1 LKAHRPPLVAGKYH
15 LKDRLGQGAHGTV
28 YRATHVDLGEDVAL
42 KLLNV
47 EVASD
52 EKTQKRFLREVKL
65 ATSFV
70 HKYAVQLRD
79 FGRERDMGCLYFT
92 MDLVPGPTLEELVT
106 NEGVLDERP
115 AIHLFSQV
123 LEALEE
129 AHRAGIVHRDL
140 KPANLIVTAGPNN
153 EAEIRI
159 LDFGVAKAV
168 SGARQAFSG
177 SLTMVG
183 TLVGTLHYMSPE
195 QAQGL
200 EIDTRSDLY
209 SLAVVFYEAL
219 TGRKPT
225 VADRK
230 AELAMQSFLFRL
242 QSVMPKPVR
251 AYAPHVSAELEAVL
265 MRCLSKKPKD
275 RYQTARA
282 FRKALKRVPVSRA
295 KKRRGARPKRDG
307 KAVPEDRTHSDST
320 RSESSH
326 SESSHSD
333 VNDTLPKPRRHSS
346 GSNKV
351 LDGLPVARPVSGRKR
366 SQRAKADKKE
376 WRQKS
381 HSKRTRKASSLPEGI
396 VPGPRKGEFLC
407 ERDGSIL
414 RWVPPSTFRMGE
426 DRSGRGKQK
435 GRADRSQSKAA
446 PSHEVTLS
454 RGYFV
459 AKKPVTWRQ
468 YRRFCLKTD
477 RKPPGTVY
485 FKHLG
490 EISITDRHPAVN
502 VSFTDALAY
511 CRWAGLRLPTEAEW
525 EYAARGSDGRSFPWG
540 KSEPSPSL
548 LNWRAHPTFGRAATC
563 PVGCFPKSLSPFGCL
578 DMAGNVWEWV
588 NDWYGPY
595 KGSPTR
601 NPRGPRSGRGRVVRG
616 GCWQSE
622 IAHCQTTSRFAVD
635 PAERRNSV
643 GFRVCRSG

>member
-1 LKAHRPPLVAGKYH
+1 MKAHEPPLVAGKYH

-42 KLLNV
+42 KLLNT
-47 EVASD
+47 EVATD

-92 MDLVPGPTLEELVT
+92 MDLIPGPTLEELVAK
-106 NEGVLDERP
+106 EGTLDERP
-115 AIHLFSQV
+115 AILLISQV

-140 KPANLIVTAGPNN
+140 KPANLIVTAGPND

-200 EIDTRSDLY
+200 EIDARSDLY
-209 SLAVVFYEAL
+209 SLAVVLYEAL

-225 VADRK
+225 VADKK
-230 AELAMQSFLFRL
+230 ADLAMQSFLFRL
-242 QSVMPKPVR
+242 QTVMPKPVR
-251 AYAPHVSAELEAVL
+251 TYAPQITPELEAVI

-282 FRKALKRVPVSRA
+282 FRKALKKVPVSRTR
-295 KKRRGARPKRDG
+295 KRRGARPPRAPKDPSG
-307 KAVPEDRTHSDST
+307 DRTRSDPT
-320 RSESSH
+320 RSDSSH
-326 SESSHSD
+326 SEA
-333 VNDTLPKPRRHSS
+333 NDTLPKPRRRTSS
-346 GSNKV
+346 GANK
-351 LDGLPVARPVSGRKR
+351 LLAGLPIAKPVARKR
-366 SQRAKADKKE
+366 SRRTKSEKDWK
-376 WRQKS
+376 QKS
-381 HSKRTRKASSLPEGI
+381 HSKRSRKASSLPDGI

-414 RWVPPSTFRMGE
+414 RWVPPNTFRMGE
-426 DRSGRGKQK
+426 DRSTSRKSK
-435 GRADRSQSKAA
+435 GSSDRSQSKAA
-446 PSHEVTLS
+446 PAHVVTLS

-459 AKKPVTWRQ
+459 AKNPVTWKQ
-468 YRRFCLKTD
+468 YRRFCVKTN

-490 EISITDRHPAVN
+490 KNSITDKHPAVN

-525 EYAARGSDGRSFPWG
+525 EYAARGDDGRTFPWG
-540 KSEPSPSL
+540 KGASFAKL
-548 LNWRAHPTFGRAATC
+548 LNWGGNPTYGRSATC
-563 PVGCFPKSLSPFGCL
+563 AVGTFPKAISPFGCL
-578 DMAGNVWEWV
+578 DMSGNVWEWV

-595 KGSPTR
+595 KGSPMT

-616 GCWQSE
+616 GCWQSD
-622 IAHCQTTSRFAVD
+622 IAHCETTSRFAVD
-635 PAERRNSV
+635 PTERRNSV